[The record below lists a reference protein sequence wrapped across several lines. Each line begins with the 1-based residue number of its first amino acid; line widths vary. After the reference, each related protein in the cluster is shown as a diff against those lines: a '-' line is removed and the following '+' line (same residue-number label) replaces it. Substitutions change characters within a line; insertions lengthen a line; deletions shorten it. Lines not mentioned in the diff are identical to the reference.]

1 MYQYVGLETTK
12 GSGTNGYIQKS
23 LAYIK
28 KKEYQPGGY
37 KSIIEKFKEQPAP
50 TKRKINNEIIE
61 HEMKYKIESELYDL
75 SEKLKNEG
83 KLNEK
88 EIEEKINKK
97 RKEMYKDIIRK
108 KDLYVDNRD
117 THQRGQMKNE
127 QINKIK
133 NALNIKDDY
142 QLGYAFDIE
151 LQEKEKE
158 EREKKKKKLLLLNK
172 RKERIH
178 RHNHRKRK
186 ESRERRERREKRENR
201 ERNLSRSIS
210 RSRSLN
216 SNKSRSYKKYK
227 KRKYSDE
234 YFYEKEEG
242 SISN

>member
-1 MYQYVGLETTK
+1 MYGDVGLPTTK
-12 GSGTNGYIQKS
+12 GSGTNGYIQRS
-23 LAYIK
+23 LAYINR
-28 KKEYQPGGY
+28 KEYQPGGY
-37 KSIIEKFKEQPAP
+37 KAIIEKFREQPAP

-61 HEMKYKIESELYDL
+61 HEMKHKIEAELYDL
-75 SEKLKNEG
+75 SEKLKEEG
-83 KLNEK
+83 KLNLK
-88 EIEEKINKK
+88 EIEEEINIKRNEKYDDILKK
-97 RKEMYKDIIRK
+97 KE
-108 KDLYVDNRD
+108 LYINNKD

-186 ESRERRERREKRENR
+186 ERRERRERREKRENR